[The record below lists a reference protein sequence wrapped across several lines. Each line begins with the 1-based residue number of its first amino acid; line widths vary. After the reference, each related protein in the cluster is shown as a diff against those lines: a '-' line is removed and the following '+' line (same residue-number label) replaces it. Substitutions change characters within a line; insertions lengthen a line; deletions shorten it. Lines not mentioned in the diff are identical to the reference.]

1 MSEENKQQ
9 IKRICTEV
17 DKLDPAKQE
26 IVLAFTQGLVCGT
39 KHAEKSA

>member
-9 IKRICTEV
+9 I
-17 DKLDPAKQE
+17 DAAKQE